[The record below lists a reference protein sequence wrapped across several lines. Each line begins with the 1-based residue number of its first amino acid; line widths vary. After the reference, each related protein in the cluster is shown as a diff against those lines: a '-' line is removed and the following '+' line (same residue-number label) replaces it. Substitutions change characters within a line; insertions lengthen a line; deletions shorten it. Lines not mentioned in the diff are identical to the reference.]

1 MRLIFLA
8 PVVLAAAAS
17 GANAETVTHIKQ
29 IPYVATQRTEVV
41 GVVGQP
47 TTITFPPGESVYRV
61 VQSEHAEDGGL
72 SEAAWRGPRPED
84 VKETPIGG
92 NLPLWPMRAGTSTMT
107 IVTVEADGA
116 QKVYPFRLVARP
128 DDDGAEDAP
137 DVILNLIFTA
147 PDKVK
152 QAAAARV
159 WAIRKATADQ
169 ENAKDRL
176 RVEAFNGV
184 EGCHYRARGK
194 KTTAIE
200 PRCPMDN
207 GQWTLMRFPGLSSK
221 PAVYIVTGDNEER
234 LARQHG
240 SGDFVVVEE
249 IAEHFRLRLGQDVLD
264 ILNDAYDPAGR
275 PTDTGTVSSG
285 VLREVIQEKRVT
297 PPSHGG

>member
-1 MRLIFLA
+1 MRAPILA
-8 PVVLAAAAS
+8 GTVCSIIALAAHAAD
-17 GANAETVTHIKQ
+17 TTHIKQ
-29 IPYVATQRTEVV
+29 VPYAATQRTEVV

-72 SEAAWRGPRPED
+72 AEAAWRGPRPED
-84 VKETPIGG
+84 VKDTPIGG
-92 NLPLWPMRAGTSTMT
+92 NLPLWPMRPGTSTMT
-107 IVTVEADGA
+107 IVTVEADGS
-116 QKVYPFRLVARP
+116 QKVYPFRLVARA
-128 DDDGAEDAP
+128 DDAGAEDAP
-137 DVILNLIFTA
+137 DVTLNLIFTA

-152 QAAAARV
+152 QAAAARA
-159 WAIRKATADQ
+159 WAIRKSAADQ

-176 RVEAFNGV
+176 RVDAFNGT
-184 EGCHYRARGK
+184 EGCHYRAKGK
-194 KTTAIE
+194 KTTSIE

-264 ILNDAYDPAGR
+264 ILNDGYEAAGR
-275 PTDTGTVSSG
+275 PTDTGTVSAG
-285 VLREVIQEKRVT
+285 VLREVIQEKRIA
-297 PPSHGG
+297 PPHGG